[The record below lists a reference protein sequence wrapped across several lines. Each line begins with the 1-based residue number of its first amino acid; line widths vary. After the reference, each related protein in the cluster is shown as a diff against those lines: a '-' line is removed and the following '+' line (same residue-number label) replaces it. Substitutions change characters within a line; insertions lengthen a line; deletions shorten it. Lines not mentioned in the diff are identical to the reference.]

1 MLAGIAGTLISMYS
15 QVDTGMGMG
24 YTMIALIVVV
34 LGGMG
39 SIPGSMI
46 GGLILG
52 FVGSIFGYIEPSLS
66 MVAYYL
72 IILVL
77 LLVKPKGL
85 MGR

>member
-1 MLAGIAGTLISMYS
+1 
-15 QVDTGMGMG
+15 MG

-46 GGLILG
+46 GGMILG